1 MGNIV
6 KTLPNAAQFDSIN
19 EKLARIC
26 ENTGANNVVGNS
38 KNREGVDG
46 AFPESGQINKT
57 IEYLDQLG
65 GNLAYQN
72 DLISKATEA
81 ADAATTA
88 AQRANEAAANV
99 KNGKDGEPGKDGKD
113 GITPHIGANGNW
125 YLGETDTGTKAQG
138 EDGAPG
144 ADGKNG
150 ADGLPGK
157 DGAPGADGLPGQNGK
172 DGKDGITPHIG
183 ANGNWYLGETDT
195 GTKAQ
200 GEDGAPGADGKNGAD
215 GSPGKDGTDGISATH
230 SWNGTTLTI
239 TSASGT
245 SSADLKGEK
254 GDPYTLTDED
264 KAAIVAS
271 VLESIGTPV
280 FGYVDE
286 NNNVVVK
293 GDLADGTY
301 TVKYEMED
309 GSVIDIGR
317 LVLDSNVY
325 YSITKN
331 LTNCT
336 INNSADE
343 VAEGESYSATITAN
357 SGYELKSVSVTMGG
371 AAVTVTNGVINVAGV
386 TGNIVITAVAEEI
399 KASYT
404 NLADPTSA
412 DWGTDKRLGS
422 DGTFRDLSG
431 NIVTNYIEVT
441 RGDVIRVKGLN
452 LVDSVN
458 NSSNMG
464 VYTTTKSALSVAMP
478 NSQTG
483 YFSDISVTSEG
494 GQFTYILTAQREK
507 ILVRFG
513 GKPNN
518 TANDIIITINEP
530 ID

>member
-1 MGNIV
+1 MIYDILNPTGMIPIGRVGENHYRSVEFDLSSWLSEYPGGNISAIFIRPDLSAYPITLLV
-6 KTLPNAAQFDSIN
+6 TDMIATWYITNTDVEKAGIGEIQLTMIIGGTIAKSAIFKTKTEKSLDADLVPPEKAKYWLGELLETSDEAAQ
-19 EKLARIC
+19 
-26 ENTGANNVVGNS
+26 
-38 KNREGVDG
+38 
-46 AFPESGQINKT
+46 
-57 IEYLDQLG
+57 
-65 GNLAYQN
+65 
-72 DLISKATEA
+72 A
-81 ADAATTA
+81 AAAATTA
-88 AQRANEAAANV
+88 ARRANEAAANV
-99 KNGKDGEPGKDGKD
+99 KNGKDGSS
-113 GITPHIGANGNW
+113 
-125 YLGETDTGTKAQG
+125 
-138 EDGAPG
+138 
-144 ADGKNG
+144 
-150 ADGLPGK
+150 GK
-157 DGAPGADGLPGQNGK
+157 DGA
-172 DGKDGITPHIG
+172 
-183 ANGNWYLGETDT
+183 
-195 GTKAQ
+195 
-200 GEDGAPGADGKNGAD
+200 
-215 GSPGKDGTDGISATH
+215 DGISATH

-309 GSVIDIGR
+309 GSIIDIGR

-412 DWGTDKRLGS
+412 DWGTNKRLGS

-452 LVDSVN
+452 LVDSAS
-458 NSSNMG
+458 NSSYMG
-464 VYTTTKSALSVAMP
+464 TYNTTKSVISVGMP
-478 NSQTG
+478 NSQTA

-494 GQFTYILTAQREK
+494 GQLTYSLTAPSETVL
-507 ILVRFG
+507 IRFG